1 MKATHTKMN
10 VIIVGGSGELG
21 HQMLELFVADAQKR
35 IDGNHQFCV
44 AVSRQTPLAFFE
56 LLGTEPQSTALAWD
70 KIHFFWVDQCC
81 DSHDSVNS
89 SYNIAARV
97 FAPKVGIPAE
107 NIHPICSR
115 CRSCEYAASLYEQT
129 LYSVFGTEKN
139 KVPRF
144 DLIMLGMGA
153 DGHIGSLFPDTYT
166 FFEPKDLVRAT
177 YFMDG
182 RGSRITLT
190 RPVIQRARHIA
201 VQVCGSEKAQVL
213 GKVFTARP
221 DELRYPIHTIWP
233 ILDKVT
239 WLIDR
244 AAAGS
249 LPSGQRLGSPL
260 THKEEPKGPYDS
272 RFSK

>member
-1 MKATHTKMN
+1 MKATQAKMN

-35 IDGNHQFCV
+35 IDRHHRFCV
-44 AVSRQTPLAFFE
+44 AVSRQTPPAFFE
-56 LLGTEPQSTALAWD
+56 LLGTEPQSKALAWD

-81 DSHDSVNS
+81 DSHDLFNS
-89 SYNIAARV
+89 SYNIAARA
-97 FAPKVGIPAE
+97 FIPKVGIPAE

-129 LYSVFGTEKN
+129 IYNVFGIEKN

-153 DGHIGSLFPDTYT
+153 DGHIGSLFPDTYA

-182 RGSRITLT
+182 RGSRIALT
-190 RPVIQRARHIA
+190 RPVIRRARHIA
-201 VQVCGSEKAQVL
+201 VQVCGGEKAQVL
-213 GKVFTARP
+213 RKVFTARP

-244 AAAGS
+244 AAARS
-249 LPSGQRLGSPL
+249 LPSGQRLGSVL
-260 THKEEPKGPYDS
+260 AHNVESKESYDS
-272 RFSK
+272 RFGK